1 MRFKTILDFRAIITQ
16 NGEFRAV
23 LLDVQSYQEMK
34 KTFTLL
40 KVIPLIHNLAGY
52 LSSWRGA
59 AGNFFMRWG
68 NSEKCGRLDVEI
80 GMKYWMELP
89 QGRFRITC
97 KPYKKRKRYM
107 ERFPQKIENPF

>member
-16 NGEFRAV
+16 NGESRAV

-52 LSSWRGA
+52 LPSGFRRGIFLCD
-59 AGNFFMRWG
+59 GG
-68 NSEKCGRLDVEI
+68 NSEECGRLDEEI

-89 QGRFRITC
+89 QGG
-97 KPYKKRKRYM
+97 KLKRNMKY
-107 ERFPQKIENPF
+107 

>member
-52 LSSWRGA
+52 PPSGFRRGIFYVM
-59 AGNFFMRWG
+59 GSN
-68 NSEKCGRLDVEI
+68 CGKGSGFGEGI

-89 QGRFRITC
+89 QRR
-97 KPYKKRKRYM
+97 
-107 ERFPQKIENPF
+107 N

>member
-16 NGEFRAV
+16 NGESRAV

-52 LSSWRGA
+52 LSSGVA
-59 AGNFFMRWG
+59 AGDFFMRWG
-68 NSEKCGRLDVEI
+68 VTAEKAAGLVRGSV
-80 GMKYWMELP
+80 
-89 QGRFRITC
+89 
-97 KPYKKRKRYM
+97 
-107 ERFPQKIENPF
+107 

>member
-16 NGEFRAV
+16 NGESRAV

-52 LSSWRGA
+52 PPSGFRRGIFYAMGETAKSA
-59 AGNFFMRWG
+59 AGWMRK
-68 NSEKCGRLDVEI
+68 SV
-80 GMKYWMELP
+80 
-89 QGRFRITC
+89 
-97 KPYKKRKRYM
+97 
-107 ERFPQKIENPF
+107 